1 MQFTKLFKKDKV
13 TDEKTQENQPKKNRF
28 SFFKHDKAVE
38 SDLPKGFAN
47 DATRTTSR
55 PDTLFGF
62 DDPTAR
68 KLGPVNS
75 HDPTN
80 TGA

>member
-1 MQFTKLFKKDKV
+1 MTFFKKDKV
-13 TDEKTQENQPKKNRF
+13 TDEKTQENKKRNSF
-28 SFFKHDKAVE
+28 LSFFKHDKAE
-38 SDLPKGFAN
+38 PHLPKGFAN

-55 PDTLFGF
+55 PDTLYGF

-68 KLGPVNS
+68 KLGPMETQ
-75 HDPTN
+75 DPTN